1 MYLDRSSATK
11 RLKRT
16 TREHHLLLVR
26 LHCLWHAHKDIQI
39 QSWALRTQGMT
50 QQWTFL
56 CIFYSRSTFIQVTW
70 KEELL
75 RFYTWVIIWVRRTS
89 SKKCPQ
95 QLFAVPG
102 KQKKQFQHKITPNLQ
117 FRILL
122 MNLHDH
128 ISEQK
133 LSQTPGRMIWNNQ
146 SRNVNMEH

>member
-16 TREHHLLLVR
+16 TREHNLLLVR
-26 LHCLWHAHKDIQI
+26 LHCLWNAHKDIQI

-102 KQKKQFQHKITPNLQ
+102 KQKKVFSTRLLQ
-117 FRILL
+117 TFSLGFFSFTWSYIRTKAFSNSRKDDL
-122 MNLHDH
+122 
-128 ISEQK
+128 EQWK
-133 LSQTPGRMIWNNQ
+133 
-146 SRNVNMEH
+146 

>member
-16 TREHHLLLVR
+16 TREHNLLLVR
-26 LHCLWHAHKDIQI
+26 LHCLWNAHKDIQI

-102 KQKKQFQHKITPNLQ
+102 KQKKQFSAQDYSKPSVWDSSH
-117 FRILL
+117 
-122 MNLHDH
+122 LHDH

-133 LSQTPGRMIWNNQ
+133 LSQTPGRMIWNNE
-146 SRNVNMEH
+146 SRNVNREH

>member
-1 MYLDRSSATK
+1 MNFFLEKLSVWKMRTLPFGQIAKTAWLHKNMYLDRSSATK

-26 LHCLWHAHKDIQI
+26 LHCLWNAHKDIQI
-39 QSWALRTQGMT
+39 QSWAMRTQGMT

-102 KQKKQFQHKITPNLQ
+102 KQKKQFSAQDYSKP
-117 FRILL
+117 
-122 MNLHDH
+122 
-128 ISEQK
+128 S
-133 LSQTPGRMIWNNQ
+133 
-146 SRNVNMEH
+146 V

>member
-1 MYLDRSSATK
+1 MNFFLEKLSVWKMRTLPFGQITKTAWLHKNMYLDRSSATK

-26 LHCLWHAHKDIQI
+26 LHCLWNAHKDIQI
-39 QSWALRTQGMT
+39 QSWAMRTQGMT

-102 KQKKQFQHKITPNLQ
+102 KQKKQFSAQDYSKP
-117 FRILL
+117 
-122 MNLHDH
+122 
-128 ISEQK
+128 S
-133 LSQTPGRMIWNNQ
+133 
-146 SRNVNMEH
+146 V